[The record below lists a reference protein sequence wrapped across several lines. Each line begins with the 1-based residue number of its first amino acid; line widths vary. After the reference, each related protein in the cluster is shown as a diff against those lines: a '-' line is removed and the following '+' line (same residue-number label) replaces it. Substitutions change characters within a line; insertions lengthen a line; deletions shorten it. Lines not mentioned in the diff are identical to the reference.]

1 MLQIKELC
9 VKYDNI
15 QVLHGISLELQEG
28 ELVAL
33 IGANGAGKTTT
44 LSTISGVKR
53 AFSGQIVYD
62 GKDITKAGTDEIVKM
77 GIVQV
82 PEGRQIFSKMTIEEN
97 LILGAYTEK
106 DSQRQKQNMKR
117 VMELFPILRERR
129 RQTAGTLSGGEQ
141 QMLAIARALM
151 GNPRMLLLDEP
162 SMGLSP
168 LLVQEIFD
176 IIQDVHKDGMTI
188 LLVEQN
194 AQAALSVA
202 DRAYVLET
210 GRISLS
216 GTGAELILIEKCLGR
231 EVPHGG
237 LPADAGAIVMN
248 VTSVSAL
255 GKYLATG
262 MPVVERTI
270 TLDGE
275 EVTDKGIDAMR
286 AKMGMVFQHF
296 NLFPHMTVLRNMTYA
311 LVNVRKLPQKEADA
325 CAKPQN
331 LIVPVGASYQDVI
344 DAAGLKPDVTLG
356 KVIAGGAMMGPAVE
370 SLSYPTTKTTSGLIL
385 LSEAAA
391 KPAPAQAC
399 IRCGRCIEY
408 CPMGLAPVEVNAA
421 YATRDVEELG
431 KLHVDYCFNCGS
443 CTFVCPAKR
452 PCTQMMSLAKAYYL
466 NEIKK
471 GGNK

>member
-1 MLQIKELC
+1 MLQIKKLC

-15 QVLHGISLELQEG
+15 QVLHGISLELREG

-106 DSQRQKQNMKR
+106 DSQRQKQNMQR

-168 LLVQEIFD
+168 LMTEQVFD
-176 IIQDVHKDGMTI
+176 AVKSLNDQGTTI

-194 AQAALSVA
+194 A
-202 DRAYVLET
+202 Y
-210 GRISLS
+210 
-216 GTGAELILIEKCLGR
+216 
-231 EVPHGG
+231 
-237 LPADAGAIVMN
+237 
-248 VTSVSAL
+248 
-255 GKYLATG
+255 
-262 MPVVERTI
+262 
-270 TLDGE
+270 
-275 EVTDKGIDAMR
+275 DAMEISHR
-286 AKMGMVFQHF
+286 
-296 NLFPHMTVLRNMTYA
+296 TYIME
-311 LVNVRKLPQKEADA
+311 N
-325 CAKPQN
+325 
-331 LIVPVGASYQDVI
+331 GVI
-344 DAAGLKPDVTLG
+344 TREGKSSELMRDSAIKQAYLG
-356 KVIAGGAMMGPAVE
+356 G
-370 SLSYPTTKTTSGLIL
+370 
-385 LSEAAA
+385 
-391 KPAPAQAC
+391 
-399 IRCGRCIEY
+399 
-408 CPMGLAPVEVNAA
+408 
-421 YATRDVEELG
+421 D
-431 KLHVDYCFNCGS
+431 
-443 CTFVCPAKR
+443 
-452 PCTQMMSLAKAYYL
+452 
-466 NEIKK
+466 
-471 GGNK
+471 

>member
-106 DSQRQKQNMKR
+106 DSQRQKQNMQR

-129 RQTAGTLSGGEQ
+129 RQTAGTVSGGEQ

-168 LLVQEIFD
+168 LMTKQVFD
-176 IIQDVHKDGMTI
+176 AVKSLNDQGTTI

-194 AQAALSVA
+194 A
-202 DRAYVLET
+202 Y
-210 GRISLS
+210 
-216 GTGAELILIEKCLGR
+216 
-231 EVPHGG
+231 
-237 LPADAGAIVMN
+237 
-248 VTSVSAL
+248 
-255 GKYLATG
+255 
-262 MPVVERTI
+262 
-270 TLDGE
+270 
-275 EVTDKGIDAMR
+275 DAMEISNR
-286 AKMGMVFQHF
+286 
-296 NLFPHMTVLRNMTYA
+296 TYIME
-311 LVNVRKLPQKEADA
+311 N
-325 CAKPQN
+325 
-331 LIVPVGASYQDVI
+331 GVI
-344 DAAGLKPDVTLG
+344 TREGKSSELMRDSAIKQAYLG
-356 KVIAGGAMMGPAVE
+356 G
-370 SLSYPTTKTTSGLIL
+370 
-385 LSEAAA
+385 
-391 KPAPAQAC
+391 
-399 IRCGRCIEY
+399 
-408 CPMGLAPVEVNAA
+408 
-421 YATRDVEELG
+421 D
-431 KLHVDYCFNCGS
+431 
-443 CTFVCPAKR
+443 
-452 PCTQMMSLAKAYYL
+452 
-466 NEIKK
+466 
-471 GGNK
+471 

>member
-1 MLQIKELC
+1 MLQIKKLC

-15 QVLHGISLELQEG
+15 QVLHGISLELREG

-168 LLVQEIFD
+168 LMTEQVFD
-176 IIQDVHKDGMTI
+176 AVKSLNDQGTTI

-194 AQAALSVA
+194 A
-202 DRAYVLET
+202 Y
-210 GRISLS
+210 
-216 GTGAELILIEKCLGR
+216 
-231 EVPHGG
+231 
-237 LPADAGAIVMN
+237 
-248 VTSVSAL
+248 
-255 GKYLATG
+255 
-262 MPVVERTI
+262 
-270 TLDGE
+270 
-275 EVTDKGIDAMR
+275 DAMEISNR
-286 AKMGMVFQHF
+286 
-296 NLFPHMTVLRNMTYA
+296 TYIME
-311 LVNVRKLPQKEADA
+311 N
-325 CAKPQN
+325 
-331 LIVPVGASYQDVI
+331 GVI
-344 DAAGLKPDVTLG
+344 TREGKSSELMRDSAIKQAYLG
-356 KVIAGGAMMGPAVE
+356 G
-370 SLSYPTTKTTSGLIL
+370 
-385 LSEAAA
+385 
-391 KPAPAQAC
+391 
-399 IRCGRCIEY
+399 
-408 CPMGLAPVEVNAA
+408 
-421 YATRDVEELG
+421 D
-431 KLHVDYCFNCGS
+431 
-443 CTFVCPAKR
+443 
-452 PCTQMMSLAKAYYL
+452 
-466 NEIKK
+466 
-471 GGNK
+471 

>member
-106 DSQRQKQNMKR
+106 DSQRQKQNMQR

-168 LLVQEIFD
+168 LMTEQVFD
-176 IIQDVHKDGMTI
+176 AVKSLNDQGTTI

-194 AQAALSVA
+194 A
-202 DRAYVLET
+202 Y
-210 GRISLS
+210 
-216 GTGAELILIEKCLGR
+216 
-231 EVPHGG
+231 
-237 LPADAGAIVMN
+237 
-248 VTSVSAL
+248 
-255 GKYLATG
+255 
-262 MPVVERTI
+262 
-270 TLDGE
+270 
-275 EVTDKGIDAMR
+275 DAMEISHR
-286 AKMGMVFQHF
+286 
-296 NLFPHMTVLRNMTYA
+296 TYIME
-311 LVNVRKLPQKEADA
+311 N
-325 CAKPQN
+325 
-331 LIVPVGASYQDVI
+331 GVI
-344 DAAGLKPDVTLG
+344 TREGKSSELMRDPAIKQAYLG
-356 KVIAGGAMMGPAVE
+356 G
-370 SLSYPTTKTTSGLIL
+370 
-385 LSEAAA
+385 
-391 KPAPAQAC
+391 
-399 IRCGRCIEY
+399 
-408 CPMGLAPVEVNAA
+408 
-421 YATRDVEELG
+421 D
-431 KLHVDYCFNCGS
+431 
-443 CTFVCPAKR
+443 
-452 PCTQMMSLAKAYYL
+452 
-466 NEIKK
+466 
-471 GGNK
+471 

>member
-168 LLVQEIFD
+168 LMTEQVFD
-176 IIQDVHKDGMTI
+176 AVKSLNDQGTTI

-194 AQAALSVA
+194 A
-202 DRAYVLET
+202 Y
-210 GRISLS
+210 
-216 GTGAELILIEKCLGR
+216 
-231 EVPHGG
+231 
-237 LPADAGAIVMN
+237 
-248 VTSVSAL
+248 
-255 GKYLATG
+255 
-262 MPVVERTI
+262 
-270 TLDGE
+270 
-275 EVTDKGIDAMR
+275 DAMEISHR
-286 AKMGMVFQHF
+286 
-296 NLFPHMTVLRNMTYA
+296 TYIME
-311 LVNVRKLPQKEADA
+311 N
-325 CAKPQN
+325 
-331 LIVPVGASYQDVI
+331 GVI
-344 DAAGLKPDVTLG
+344 TREGKSSELMRDSAIKQAYLG
-356 KVIAGGAMMGPAVE
+356 G
-370 SLSYPTTKTTSGLIL
+370 
-385 LSEAAA
+385 
-391 KPAPAQAC
+391 
-399 IRCGRCIEY
+399 
-408 CPMGLAPVEVNAA
+408 
-421 YATRDVEELG
+421 D
-431 KLHVDYCFNCGS
+431 
-443 CTFVCPAKR
+443 
-452 PCTQMMSLAKAYYL
+452 
-466 NEIKK
+466 
-471 GGNK
+471 

>member
-106 DSQRQKQNMKR
+106 DSQRQKQNMQR

-168 LLVQEIFD
+168 LMTKQVFD
-176 IIQDVHKDGMTI
+176 AVKSLNDQGTTI

-194 AQAALSVA
+194 A
-202 DRAYVLET
+202 Y
-210 GRISLS
+210 
-216 GTGAELILIEKCLGR
+216 
-231 EVPHGG
+231 
-237 LPADAGAIVMN
+237 
-248 VTSVSAL
+248 
-255 GKYLATG
+255 
-262 MPVVERTI
+262 
-270 TLDGE
+270 
-275 EVTDKGIDAMR
+275 DAMEISNR
-286 AKMGMVFQHF
+286 
-296 NLFPHMTVLRNMTYA
+296 TYIME
-311 LVNVRKLPQKEADA
+311 N
-325 CAKPQN
+325 
-331 LIVPVGASYQDVI
+331 GVI
-344 DAAGLKPDVTLG
+344 TREGKSSELMRDSAIKQAYLG
-356 KVIAGGAMMGPAVE
+356 G
-370 SLSYPTTKTTSGLIL
+370 
-385 LSEAAA
+385 
-391 KPAPAQAC
+391 
-399 IRCGRCIEY
+399 
-408 CPMGLAPVEVNAA
+408 
-421 YATRDVEELG
+421 D
-431 KLHVDYCFNCGS
+431 
-443 CTFVCPAKR
+443 
-452 PCTQMMSLAKAYYL
+452 
-466 NEIKK
+466 
-471 GGNK
+471 

>member
-15 QVLHGISLELQEG
+15 QVLHGISLELREG

-106 DSQRQKQNMKR
+106 DSQRQKQNMQR

-162 SMGLSP
+162 SMGLSA
-168 LLVQEIFD
+168 LMTEQVFD
-176 IIQDVHKDGMTI
+176 AVKSLNDQGTTI

-194 AQAALSVA
+194 A
-202 DRAYVLET
+202 Y
-210 GRISLS
+210 
-216 GTGAELILIEKCLGR
+216 
-231 EVPHGG
+231 
-237 LPADAGAIVMN
+237 
-248 VTSVSAL
+248 
-255 GKYLATG
+255 
-262 MPVVERTI
+262 
-270 TLDGE
+270 
-275 EVTDKGIDAMR
+275 DAMEISHR
-286 AKMGMVFQHF
+286 
-296 NLFPHMTVLRNMTYA
+296 TYIME
-311 LVNVRKLPQKEADA
+311 N
-325 CAKPQN
+325 
-331 LIVPVGASYQDVI
+331 GVI
-344 DAAGLKPDVTLG
+344 TREGKSSELMRDSAIKQAYLG
-356 KVIAGGAMMGPAVE
+356 G
-370 SLSYPTTKTTSGLIL
+370 
-385 LSEAAA
+385 
-391 KPAPAQAC
+391 
-399 IRCGRCIEY
+399 
-408 CPMGLAPVEVNAA
+408 
-421 YATRDVEELG
+421 D
-431 KLHVDYCFNCGS
+431 
-443 CTFVCPAKR
+443 
-452 PCTQMMSLAKAYYL
+452 
-466 NEIKK
+466 
-471 GGNK
+471 

>member
-15 QVLHGISLELQEG
+15 QVLHGISLELREG

-62 GKDITKAGTDEIVKM
+62 GNDITKAGTDEIVKM

-168 LLVQEIFD
+168 LMTEQVFD
-176 IIQDVHKDGMTI
+176 AVKSLNDQGTTI

-194 AQAALSVA
+194 A
-202 DRAYVLET
+202 Y
-210 GRISLS
+210 
-216 GTGAELILIEKCLGR
+216 
-231 EVPHGG
+231 
-237 LPADAGAIVMN
+237 
-248 VTSVSAL
+248 
-255 GKYLATG
+255 
-262 MPVVERTI
+262 
-270 TLDGE
+270 
-275 EVTDKGIDAMR
+275 DAMEISHR
-286 AKMGMVFQHF
+286 
-296 NLFPHMTVLRNMTYA
+296 TYIME
-311 LVNVRKLPQKEADA
+311 N
-325 CAKPQN
+325 
-331 LIVPVGASYQDVI
+331 GVI
-344 DAAGLKPDVTLG
+344 TREGKSSELMRDPAIKQAYLG
-356 KVIAGGAMMGPAVE
+356 G
-370 SLSYPTTKTTSGLIL
+370 
-385 LSEAAA
+385 
-391 KPAPAQAC
+391 
-399 IRCGRCIEY
+399 
-408 CPMGLAPVEVNAA
+408 
-421 YATRDVEELG
+421 D
-431 KLHVDYCFNCGS
+431 
-443 CTFVCPAKR
+443 
-452 PCTQMMSLAKAYYL
+452 
-466 NEIKK
+466 
-471 GGNK
+471 

>member
-15 QVLHGISLELQEG
+15 QVLHGISLELREG

-168 LLVQEIFD
+168 LMTEQVFD
-176 IIQDVHKDGMTI
+176 AVKSLNDQGTTI

-194 AQAALSVA
+194 A
-202 DRAYVLET
+202 Y
-210 GRISLS
+210 
-216 GTGAELILIEKCLGR
+216 
-231 EVPHGG
+231 
-237 LPADAGAIVMN
+237 
-248 VTSVSAL
+248 
-255 GKYLATG
+255 
-262 MPVVERTI
+262 
-270 TLDGE
+270 
-275 EVTDKGIDAMR
+275 DAMEISNR
-286 AKMGMVFQHF
+286 
-296 NLFPHMTVLRNMTYA
+296 TYIME
-311 LVNVRKLPQKEADA
+311 N
-325 CAKPQN
+325 
-331 LIVPVGASYQDVI
+331 GVI
-344 DAAGLKPDVTLG
+344 TREGKSSELMRDSAIKQAYLG
-356 KVIAGGAMMGPAVE
+356 G
-370 SLSYPTTKTTSGLIL
+370 
-385 LSEAAA
+385 
-391 KPAPAQAC
+391 
-399 IRCGRCIEY
+399 
-408 CPMGLAPVEVNAA
+408 
-421 YATRDVEELG
+421 D
-431 KLHVDYCFNCGS
+431 
-443 CTFVCPAKR
+443 
-452 PCTQMMSLAKAYYL
+452 
-466 NEIKK
+466 
-471 GGNK
+471 

>member
-62 GKDITKAGTDEIVKM
+62 GQDITKAGTDESGKM

-106 DSQRQKQNMKR
+106 DSQRQ
-117 VMELFPILRERR
+117 RR

-168 LLVQEIFD
+168 LMTEQVFD
-176 IIQDVHKDGMTI
+176 AVKSLNDQGTTI

-194 AQAALSVA
+194 A
-202 DRAYVLET
+202 Y
-210 GRISLS
+210 
-216 GTGAELILIEKCLGR
+216 
-231 EVPHGG
+231 
-237 LPADAGAIVMN
+237 
-248 VTSVSAL
+248 
-255 GKYLATG
+255 
-262 MPVVERTI
+262 
-270 TLDGE
+270 
-275 EVTDKGIDAMR
+275 DAMEISHR
-286 AKMGMVFQHF
+286 
-296 NLFPHMTVLRNMTYA
+296 TYIME
-311 LVNVRKLPQKEADA
+311 N
-325 CAKPQN
+325 
-331 LIVPVGASYQDVI
+331 GVI
-344 DAAGLKPDVTLG
+344 TREGKSSELMRDPAIKQAYLG
-356 KVIAGGAMMGPAVE
+356 G
-370 SLSYPTTKTTSGLIL
+370 
-385 LSEAAA
+385 
-391 KPAPAQAC
+391 
-399 IRCGRCIEY
+399 
-408 CPMGLAPVEVNAA
+408 
-421 YATRDVEELG
+421 D
-431 KLHVDYCFNCGS
+431 
-443 CTFVCPAKR
+443 
-452 PCTQMMSLAKAYYL
+452 
-466 NEIKK
+466 
-471 GGNK
+471 

>member
-106 DSQRQKQNMKR
+106 DSQRQKQNMQR

-168 LLVQEIFD
+168 LMTEQVFD
-176 IIQDVHKDGMTI
+176 AVKSLNDQGTTI

-194 AQAALSVA
+194 A
-202 DRAYVLET
+202 Y
-210 GRISLS
+210 
-216 GTGAELILIEKCLGR
+216 
-231 EVPHGG
+231 
-237 LPADAGAIVMN
+237 
-248 VTSVSAL
+248 
-255 GKYLATG
+255 
-262 MPVVERTI
+262 
-270 TLDGE
+270 
-275 EVTDKGIDAMR
+275 DAMEISR
-286 AKMGMVFQHF
+286 
-296 NLFPHMTVLRNMTYA
+296 RTYIME
-311 LVNVRKLPQKEADA
+311 N
-325 CAKPQN
+325 
-331 LIVPVGASYQDVI
+331 GVI
-344 DAAGLKPDVTLG
+344 TREGKSSELMRDPAIKQAYLG
-356 KVIAGGAMMGPAVE
+356 G
-370 SLSYPTTKTTSGLIL
+370 
-385 LSEAAA
+385 
-391 KPAPAQAC
+391 
-399 IRCGRCIEY
+399 
-408 CPMGLAPVEVNAA
+408 
-421 YATRDVEELG
+421 D
-431 KLHVDYCFNCGS
+431 
-443 CTFVCPAKR
+443 
-452 PCTQMMSLAKAYYL
+452 
-466 NEIKK
+466 
-471 GGNK
+471 

>member
-106 DSQRQKQNMKR
+106 DSQRQKQNMQR

-162 SMGLSP
+162 SMGLSA
-168 LLVQEIFD
+168 LMTEQVFD
-176 IIQDVHKDGMTI
+176 AVKSLNDQGTTI

-194 AQAALSVA
+194 A
-202 DRAYVLET
+202 Y
-210 GRISLS
+210 
-216 GTGAELILIEKCLGR
+216 
-231 EVPHGG
+231 
-237 LPADAGAIVMN
+237 
-248 VTSVSAL
+248 
-255 GKYLATG
+255 
-262 MPVVERTI
+262 
-270 TLDGE
+270 
-275 EVTDKGIDAMR
+275 DAMEISHR
-286 AKMGMVFQHF
+286 
-296 NLFPHMTVLRNMTYA
+296 TYIME
-311 LVNVRKLPQKEADA
+311 N
-325 CAKPQN
+325 
-331 LIVPVGASYQDVI
+331 GVI
-344 DAAGLKPDVTLG
+344 TREGKSSELMRDSAIKQAYLG
-356 KVIAGGAMMGPAVE
+356 G
-370 SLSYPTTKTTSGLIL
+370 
-385 LSEAAA
+385 
-391 KPAPAQAC
+391 
-399 IRCGRCIEY
+399 
-408 CPMGLAPVEVNAA
+408 
-421 YATRDVEELG
+421 D
-431 KLHVDYCFNCGS
+431 
-443 CTFVCPAKR
+443 
-452 PCTQMMSLAKAYYL
+452 
-466 NEIKK
+466 
-471 GGNK
+471 

>member
-15 QVLHGISLELQEG
+15 QVLHGISLELREG

-44 LSTISGVKR
+44 LTTISGVKR

-106 DSQRQKQNMKR
+106 DSQRQKQNMQR

-168 LLVQEIFD
+168 LMTEQVFD
-176 IIQDVHKDGMTI
+176 AVKSLNDQGTTI

-194 AQAALSVA
+194 A
-202 DRAYVLET
+202 Y
-210 GRISLS
+210 
-216 GTGAELILIEKCLGR
+216 
-231 EVPHGG
+231 
-237 LPADAGAIVMN
+237 
-248 VTSVSAL
+248 
-255 GKYLATG
+255 
-262 MPVVERTI
+262 
-270 TLDGE
+270 
-275 EVTDKGIDAMR
+275 DAMEISHR
-286 AKMGMVFQHF
+286 
-296 NLFPHMTVLRNMTYA
+296 TYIME
-311 LVNVRKLPQKEADA
+311 N
-325 CAKPQN
+325 
-331 LIVPVGASYQDVI
+331 GVI
-344 DAAGLKPDVTLG
+344 TREGKSSELMRDPAIKQAYLG
-356 KVIAGGAMMGPAVE
+356 G
-370 SLSYPTTKTTSGLIL
+370 
-385 LSEAAA
+385 
-391 KPAPAQAC
+391 
-399 IRCGRCIEY
+399 
-408 CPMGLAPVEVNAA
+408 
-421 YATRDVEELG
+421 D
-431 KLHVDYCFNCGS
+431 
-443 CTFVCPAKR
+443 
-452 PCTQMMSLAKAYYL
+452 
-466 NEIKK
+466 
-471 GGNK
+471 

>member
-1 MLQIKELC
+1 MLQIKKLC

-15 QVLHGISLELQEG
+15 QVLHGISLELREG

-168 LLVQEIFD
+168 LMTEQVFD
-176 IIQDVHKDGMTI
+176 AVKSLNDQGTTI

-194 AQAALSVA
+194 A
-202 DRAYVLET
+202 Y
-210 GRISLS
+210 
-216 GTGAELILIEKCLGR
+216 
-231 EVPHGG
+231 
-237 LPADAGAIVMN
+237 
-248 VTSVSAL
+248 
-255 GKYLATG
+255 
-262 MPVVERTI
+262 
-270 TLDGE
+270 
-275 EVTDKGIDAMR
+275 DAMEISNR
-286 AKMGMVFQHF
+286 
-296 NLFPHMTVLRNMTYA
+296 TYIME
-311 LVNVRKLPQKEADA
+311 N
-325 CAKPQN
+325 
-331 LIVPVGASYQDVI
+331 GVI
-344 DAAGLKPDVTLG
+344 TREGKSSELMRDPAIKQAYLG
-356 KVIAGGAMMGPAVE
+356 G
-370 SLSYPTTKTTSGLIL
+370 
-385 LSEAAA
+385 
-391 KPAPAQAC
+391 
-399 IRCGRCIEY
+399 
-408 CPMGLAPVEVNAA
+408 
-421 YATRDVEELG
+421 D
-431 KLHVDYCFNCGS
+431 
-443 CTFVCPAKR
+443 
-452 PCTQMMSLAKAYYL
+452 
-466 NEIKK
+466 
-471 GGNK
+471 